1 MRMRI
6 NSTLLFKQGEHMNK
20 KIKMMAAALMAAA
33 VSQASLTDFGLSGN
47 TLYDGWDGLTSAQYP
62 GYGSYPGS
70 GAWPGP
76 MVANEAGSNGGEL
89 AKISGT
95 GYAGG
100 SSLYSPAGGVFE
112 VSQDSVVADLETIV
126 FAVGYGAGTSASFTN
141 GPTLTINGS
150 TVIGAADSTFNLGSY
165 NDTIGGFEVTLT
177 TDVFQWDLS
186 SLGETVTSFSISY
199 DVGEHAQQYGLQ
211 LEQSDTYTE
220 AIPEPATMVLI
231 GGAGGALFMLR
242 RMRIC

>member
-1 MRMRI
+1 M
-6 NSTLLFKQGEHMNK
+6 NSKLKVWVVAV
-20 KIKMMAAALMAAA
+20 MAAAAA
-33 VSQASLTDFGLSGN
+33 QASLTDFGLGGN
-47 TLYDGWDGLTSAQYP
+47 KLYDGWDGLSASHYP
-62 GYGSYPGS
+62 GYGSYPGA
-70 GAWPGP
+70 GTWPGS

-100 SSLYSPAGGVFE
+100 SSLYSSAGGVFE
-112 VSQDSVVADLETIV
+112 VSQDSVVSGLETIV

-141 GPTLTINGS
+141 GPTLMINGS
-150 TVIGAADSTFNLGSY
+150 TVVGAADSSFNLGSY
-165 NDTIGGFEVTLT
+165 DDNIGGYDVTLT

-186 SLGETVTSFSISY
+186 SLGETVSSFSISY

-220 AIPEPATMVLI
+220 AIPEPATIVLI